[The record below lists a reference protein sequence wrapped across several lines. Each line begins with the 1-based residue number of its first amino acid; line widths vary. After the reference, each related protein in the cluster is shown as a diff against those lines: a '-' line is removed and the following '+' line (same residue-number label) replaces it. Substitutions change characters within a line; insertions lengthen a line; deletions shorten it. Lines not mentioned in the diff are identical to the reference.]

1 MASTPQLPLP
11 PTLAE
16 LEQLLLLIGDAKTTS
31 YFAVAAL
38 TFLIYDHILSLDKE
52 IEFIWK
58 RCTNLSFAS
67 YIYIWWF
74 YVKSKRTGFNLN
86 ASREMI
92 PSDPFSFSCQIYTQF
107 EGISST
113 LIAATIDLILLMRVW
128 ILFGKSRRMMY
139 FLVPLMIV
147 EIGVMLFI
155 SIFTIMNADK
165 YVHVGPI
172 LPGCYSYTVPKLFT
186 VYPVPSLL
194 VTFTMFVMT
203 VYNCKTRLG
212 LDFSSRNTMP
222 LVNLFLRDG
231 IYWFLAIVAV
241 NPPQIILWS
250 VARATL
256 TELLVIPSIVVY
268 SIIGSRVL
276 LNILELML
284 VNPHR
289 DPYSVGT
296 ISTTVANM

>member
-11 PTLAE
+11 PTPAE

-67 YIYIWWF
+67 YIYIW
-74 YVKSKRTGFNLN
+74 
-86 ASREMI
+86 
-92 PSDPFSFSCQIYTQF
+92 F
-107 EGISST
+107 EGVSST

-147 EIGVMLFI
+147 EIVVMFFI

-165 YVHVGPI
+165 YVHVGLI